1 MAPIARNQA
10 DNDVVIGNVVNNEA
24 ETAKNQAPNLEV
36 LLATQTVYM
45 QEDLISRVL
54 AIERMRKDTPWG
66 NVLTNKQLL

>member
-1 MAPIARNQA
+1 LVPIARNKA

-36 LLATQTVYM
+36 LLATQT
-45 QEDLISRVL
+45 